1 MSERGRLGADLGLED
16 DEEQVERQPW
26 GDPDADEPSG
36 EDESAEERSADTERT
51 GNAHGGADDDR

>member
-36 EDESAEERSADTERT
+36 EDESADTERT
-51 GNAHGGADDDR
+51 GNARGGADDDR